1 MQRCV
6 VHRFF
11 EFLCGLWCSCIRKG
25 AELPPRPQVSSY
37 VTTDERFA
45 NHKSDIE
52 QLEREQRDVA
62 PSSKRSHLFKAVVE
76 TPLLDLRD
84 KFRTYPTSI
93 TARSVHIRVSFA
105 PSFHCQ
111 QMLTRYR
118 QTMFFTCFLFAG
130 EHVGLKEVST

>member
-1 MQRCV
+1 MQRRV
-6 VHRFF
+6 LHRFF

-62 PSSKRSHLFKAVVE
+62 PSSKRSRLFKAVVE

-84 KFRTYPTSI
+84 KFRTEPAPI
-93 TARSVHIRVSFA
+93 TAKERPDQGFCVDQTQAVVVFTSFGS
-105 PSFHCQ
+105 P
-111 QMLTRYR
+111 
-118 QTMFFTCFLFAG
+118 G
-130 EHVGLKEVST
+130 EHVALREAPLVVGRKS